1 MMLVEDGTLDLAA
14 PVDRWLPELADRQV
28 LARIDGPLD
37 DTVPA
42 QRPVTVEDLL
52 TFRLGF
58 GILTEPTFNPPFP
71 IVTAAEEMR
80 LSLGAPDPR
89 TPHPPD
95 ELDDDCSARCR
106 RCTSPANAGCT
117 TWDGWCWA
125 CWSPGLPTRRSARC
139 CAAVM
144 FDPLGMV
151 DTGFWTT
158 PAKAASDPAVLHDRS
173 RHRGAEGATVVVSPR
188 NGPRRRCSR
197 PAPAVCCPLSMTIS
211 PSPACCSSEGRVRR

>member
-1 MMLVEDGTLDLAA
+1 
-14 PVDRWLPELADRQV
+14 

-71 IVTAAEEMR
+71 IVTAAEELR

-95 ELDDDCSARCR
+95 SWMTLFGTLLLMYQPGERWLYNVGWLVLGVLVARAADAPLDEV
-106 RCTSPANAGCT
+106 
-117 TWDGWCWA
+117 
-125 CWSPGLPTRRSARC
+125 LRSRL
-139 CAAVM
+139 

-151 DTGFWTT
+151 
-158 PAKAASDPAVLHDRS
+158 
-173 RHRGAEGATVVVSPR
+173 
-188 NGPRRRCSR
+188 
-197 PAPAVCCPLSMTIS
+197 
-211 PSPACCSSEGRVRR
+211 